1 MTVKLVSIDE
11 FQIWVNQNRH
21 ISYSA
26 VCSLFNSNV
35 FPIIPNLIYD
45 NIGLSYF
52 YAGGLLLLFLIYK
65 DTISQY
71 QHYNTILKNVI

>member
-52 YAGGLLLLFLIYK
+52 
-65 DTISQY
+65 
-71 QHYNTILKNVI
+71 